1 MLSIKSNFLFIHV
14 PKTGGNSIQHVLLP
28 YSEDE
33 MVVAVPF
40 QDGINRFGIRS
51 RGLNIQKHSSLEDYR
66 KQLDPET
73 FSRLI
78 KITCVR
84 NPWDRCVSFFFS
96 PHRGQ
101 VTWSP
106 EAFETFIRSSVM
118 PHRDYLAL
126 QGQHGDPFDNVDV
139 VLRFESLDD
148 DFEVL
153 CHKLGIPSVRLPKVN
168 ASAREHYRSYYQ
180 NRHCID
186 LVAERFSLEISRFG
200 YSF

>member
-1 MLSIKSNFLFIHV
+1 MLSIKNNFLFIHV
-14 PKTGGNSIQHVLLP
+14 PKTGGNSLQHVLLP

-33 MVVAVPF
+33 KVVAAPF

-51 RGLNIQKHSSLEDYR
+51 PSLNIQKHSSLEDYR
-66 KQLDPET
+66 KQLDPAI
-73 FSRLI
+73 FSRLL

-106 EAFETFIRSSVM
+106 GAFEAFIKSSVI
-118 PHRDYLAL
+118 PHHDYLAL
-126 QGQHGDPFDNVDV
+126 QDQQADPFDNIDV
-139 VLRFESLDD
+139 ALRFESLDE
-148 DFEVL
+148 DFKAL
-153 CHKLGIPSVRLPKVN
+153 CQKIGIPSVKLPKVN
-168 ASAREHYRSYYQ
+168 ASTREHYRSYYKDT
-180 NRHCID
+180 HTID
-186 LVAERFSLEISRFG
+186 LVAEKFSLEITRFG